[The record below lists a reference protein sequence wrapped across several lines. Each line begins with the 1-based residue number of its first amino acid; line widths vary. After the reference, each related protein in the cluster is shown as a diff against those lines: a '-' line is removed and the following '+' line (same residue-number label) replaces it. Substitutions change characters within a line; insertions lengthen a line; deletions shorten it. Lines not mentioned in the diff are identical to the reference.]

1 MVPEQS
7 WHDAHY
13 LETHG
18 AIRAAASELRRRGER
33 VTKKAV
39 AAVAGVDPRT
49 VGRHFDN
56 PAAVLGLGIDKEPM
70 ERYLELI
77 RARPAH
83 EDSLKAM
90 LRAGI
95 EHCAERENDDAV
107 VGLAAG
113 LLIPENWLVAM
124 DAIQRDWYADLVTA
138 VAERGGRNGV
148 PDASDHM
155 AVAMTITASLGVLRS
170 WAESG
175 FERRMEDIWRDVV
188 ESWGVCPDGL
198 N

>member
-1 MVPEQS
+1 MVREQS
-7 WHDAHY
+7 WHDARY
-13 LETHG
+13 LETHA
-18 AIRAAASELRRRGER
+18 AIRAAARALRHKGER

-39 AAVAGVDPRT
+39 ASLAGVDPKT
-49 VGRHFDN
+49 IDRHFPN
-56 PAAVLGLGIDKEPM
+56 PAAALGLGVDEEPM
-70 ERYLELI
+70 QRYLELL
-77 RARPAH
+77 RARPAQ

-95 EHCAERENDDAV
+95 EHCAERDDDEV
-107 VGLAAG
+107 VVALATA

-124 DAIQRDWYADLVTA
+124 DAIQRDWYDEMVAA
-138 VAERGGRNGV
+138 VAERGGRQGT

-155 AVAMTITASLGVLRS
+155 AVAMTVTASLGVLRT

-175 FERRMEDIWRDVV
+175 FTRRMEDIWREVV
-188 ESWGVCPDGL
+188 ESWGVCPDGH